1 MNHLRYSGGQQQP
14 HEYQQ
19 LQRQVAARHYL
30 LMQQQRRNGAPSPV
44 LHALHEHGVLGAE
57 NHLHSLSPCLVYHDT
72 SLHWNITTSAT
83 LTRAISP
90 PTSMSSIPVSI
101 RLGASVF
108 QTRNPQDS
116 STTSQE
122 LPTLSKR
129 LEHGFFPHPFF
140 AVSAAEGGSIS
151 KLRDDLPL
159 ASSKDLSI
167 SLILANCTSMYD
179 QALLYHRD
187 WTLQHHARQAPPQD
201 RLLVVAQNLYTR
213 ALHLLEQHIL
223 PEAFLLR
230 SLQDYVATQE
240 KKKAIWLFLLAIC
253 TNASHCA
260 YELRH
265 VAHHTV
271 FYQRLQQYMVIAAR
285 QIPWTTIPCPHLSF
299 FQVHSLL
306 YSQGWGCAAAA

>member
-1 MNHLRYSGGQQQP
+1 MNHLPSSGGQQQP

-19 LQRQVAARHYL
+19 QLQRQVSARHYI
-30 LMQQQRRNGAPSPV
+30 LMQQQRRNEAHSSM
-44 LHALHEHGVLGAE
+44 LLLAQHRHGVLGAE
-57 NHLHSLSPCLVYHDT
+57 DHLHSLSPCLVYSN
-72 SLHWNITTSAT
+72 SLQLNA
-83 LTRAISP
+83 TRAIL
-90 PTSMSSIPVSI
+90 PTNMSSIPVSI

-108 QTRNPQDS
+108 QTRNPKDS
-116 STTSQE
+116 STASQE

-187 WTLQHHARQAPPQD
+187 WTLQHHARQATPQD
-201 RLLVVAQNLYTR
+201 RLLVVAQDLYTQ

-230 SLQDYVATQE
+230 SLQDDVATQE
-240 KKKAIWLFLLAIC
+240 KKQAIWLFLLAIC

-265 VAHHTV
+265 VAHQTV

-285 QIPWTTIPCPHLSF
+285 QIPWTTIPCPHLNF